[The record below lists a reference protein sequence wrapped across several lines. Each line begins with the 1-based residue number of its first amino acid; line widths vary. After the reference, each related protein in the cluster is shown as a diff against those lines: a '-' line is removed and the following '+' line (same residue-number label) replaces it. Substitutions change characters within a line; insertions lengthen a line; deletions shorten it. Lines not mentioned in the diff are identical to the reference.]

1 MTNQFTW
8 TSTFKSR
15 SAKLTLV
22 SVFAALLLFGCGG
35 IDAPRIITFGDS
47 TLDEGVEGYKPTIQ
61 GSSPTGPSSSRLF
74 SNVVATALGSNEL
87 CAFFAVLTSGPL
99 TQRFQVAQVLRLKAE
114 G

>member
-1 MTNQFTW
+1 MQKLPEDVDSVICSQISLNSKEIKMTNQFTSFTW

-61 GSSPTGPSSSRLF
+61 GSAPRVQAQAGFLVMWSQ
-74 SNVVATALGSNEL
+74 
-87 CAFFAVLTSGPL
+87 PL
-99 TQRFQVAQVLRLKAE
+99 
-114 G
+114 